1 MTPSQKRALIRK
13 LKAEHDELHDNLK
26 KLKDAVEDIT
36 NDISEKQRGLMANQY
51 IFMSGHYQIL
61 MDRIA
66 DLEEA

>member
-1 MTPSQKRALIRK
+1 M
-13 LKAEHDELHDNLK
+13 HDNLK